1 MNTCTGTVCIN
12 RASTLHPT
20 STARVLYHKHLMH
33 NVASMS
39 DQLLQYPS
47 QSFPRIFPFEHF
59 HCNLLDKI
67 QLNAQP
73 QYNLA
78 YACNSNRWWAL
89 QLILNWLCHCKT
101 PSLLE
106 SYAHIHICQL
116 TWMLLLPSMIMRS
129 SLFQFVI
136 STCLNKACFNH
147 QHCID
152 MHHIGK
158 LACCNADAIQI
169 NISIILAVQHWYASV
184 PVRIGWWGDHA
195 YGMVMVLADG
205 ETTPMV
211 R

>member
-1 MNTCTGTVCIN
+1 MNTPAPCASIVHQHYTPHQLPECYITNTWCTMLHQWVIN
-12 RASTLHPT
+12 CYSTHPKAFQESFHL
-20 STARVLYHKHLMH
+20 STFIAIFWTKSSWMPNH
-33 NVASMS
+33 NTIWPM
-39 DQLLQYPS
+39 
-47 QSFPRIFPFEHF
+47 
-59 HCNLLDKI
+59 
-67 QLNAQP
+67 
-73 QYNLA
+73 LA
-78 YACNSNRWWAL
+78 TQTDDEL
-89 QLILNWLCHCKT
+89 WLCHCKT

>member
-1 MNTCTGTVCIN
+1 MHRHRVHQSCIN
-12 RASTLHPT
+12 ITPHINCQSVISQTLDAQCCINEWSIVTVPIPKL
-20 STARVLYHKHLMH
+20 SKNLSIWALSL
-33 NVASMS
+33 
-39 DQLLQYPS
+39 
-47 QSFPRIFPFEHF
+47 QSFGQNPVECPTT
-59 HCNLLDKI
+59 I
-67 QLNAQP
+67 QSGL
-73 QYNLA
+73 
-78 YACNSNRWWAL
+78 CL
-89 QLILNWLCHCKT
+89 QLKQMMSFDCAIVEAQVCWNRT
-101 PSLLE
+101 
-106 SYAHIHICQL
+106 HIHICQL
-116 TWMLLLPSMIMRS
+116 TWMFLLQSMIMRS